1 MIDRADKP
9 ETKIYMFFRKFTPHT
24 FRASLQNNLMLKLPD
39 TLIISKI

>member
-24 FRASLQNNLMLKLPD
+24 FCASLQNNLIKLPD